1 MRDYN
6 MKKIFIGIIILVV
19 VIIAIVLILPSTQY
33 QINKSLNPQGASTL
47 DENVETLTVEDITP
61 NKIDELLNAFDNC
74 DIVTKNFVYD
84 KYTFEIKIT
93 GKEDDKC
100 LTLLTLIDAPG
111 LEAFMVGSNANCKL
125 TRAEIEAL
133 QENGN
138 IANLDCQGP
147 LYEIAKN
154 F

>member
-1 MRDYN
+1 MSDYN
-6 MKKIFIGIIILVV
+6 MKKIIIGIVIFVIIILA
-19 VIIAIVLILPSTQY
+19 IILMLPSTQY
-33 QINKSLNPQGASTL
+33 QISKMLNSQEASAP
-47 DENVETLTVEDITP
+47 DQSFETLNVEDITP

-93 GKEDDKC
+93 GKENDKC
-100 LTLLTLIDAPG
+100 LILLTLIDAPG
-111 LEAFMVGSNANCKL
+111 IESFMIGSNANCKL
-125 TRAEIEAL
+125 TRAQIETL
-133 QENGN
+133 QENGD

>member
-1 MRDYN
+1 
-6 MKKIFIGIIILVV
+6 MKKIFIGIIILII
-19 VIIAIVLILPSTQY
+19 VILAIILLLPSTQY
-33 QINKSLNPQGASTL
+33 QINKMLNPQGASAL
-47 DENVETLTVEDITP
+47 DQNFETLTVEDITP
-61 NKIDELLNAFDNC
+61 NKVEELLNAFDNC

-93 GKEDDKC
+93 GKENDKC

-133 QENGN
+133 EENGD